1 MGIALYSPKLDK
13 SFNSVRAIQFTKS
26 LVQNFHF
33 HQFDPIRSRT
43 KNVQDSQDKSET
55 DQLII
60 NLLAAAKNDVAT
72 LMSSYLEHFDMNMS
86 GYDGKTALLVAAA
99 HGHLGTVGIIFDIYG
114 QFSNN
119 EEKYLFQLYWDAVTF
134 LTRTCGVDITLKDKR
149 GRTAADFAQIGKH
162 SAILKLLETVSEQ
175 KINPRTRELSMNESM
190 NTDEDEILDWK
201 SKLQAFWSLALNT

>member
-13 SFNSVRAIQFTKS
+13 SFNSVRAIQFTKN
-26 LVQNFHF
+26 LVENFHF

-86 GYDGKTALLVAAA
+86 GYDGKTALHVAAT
-99 HGHLGTVGIIFDIYG
+99 HGHLGKVRIILDIHSH
-114 QFSNN
+114 FPNN
-119 EEKYLFQLYWDAVTF
+119 EKIFYSNAIKTLLLF
-134 LTRTCGVDITLKDKR
+134 
-149 GRTAADFAQIGKH
+149 
-162 SAILKLLETVSEQ
+162 
-175 KINPRTRELSMNESM
+175 
-190 NTDEDEILDWK
+190 
-201 SKLQAFWSLALNT
+201 

>member
-13 SFNSVRAIQFTKS
+13 SFNSVRAIQFTKN
-26 LVQNFHF
+26 LVENFHF

-86 GYDGKTALLVAAA
+86 GYDGKTALHVAAT
-99 HGHLGTVGIIFDIYG
+99 HGHLGSNHFRNLWSFFNHQRIFY
-114 QFSNN
+114 SNSI
-119 EEKYLFQLYWDAVTF
+119 K
-134 LTRTCGVDITLKDKR
+134 TLLP
-149 GRTAADFAQIGKH
+149 F
-162 SAILKLLETVSEQ
+162 
-175 KINPRTRELSMNESM
+175 
-190 NTDEDEILDWK
+190 
-201 SKLQAFWSLALNT
+201 